1 MILRAAVL
9 LIVCTLAVAA
19 QESFEVIR
27 KKPLWPNSQGT
38 LVISDDSIEFRRKK
52 EEDSKRWSYRDIQH
66 IDRIS
71 PTEIE
76 ILTYEDVA
84 WRLGQDRSYR
94 FSLVSGEIDD
104 ALFDSMADKLGLP
117 VTDRIVDDAPD
128 NPTSLPVKH
137 LKTFGGSEGELVF
150 GESAIFYVTD
160 APRQA
165 REWLLDRDVESVWA
179 ANRYELELHVFEAG
193 RRDFDSTQVYRFQ
206 LKKELDPAQY
216 RDLKMRLYN
225 LRSDERLIP

>member
-1 MILRAAVL
+1 MILRAATL
-9 LIVCTLAVAA
+9 LILCTVAGAA
-19 QESFEVIR
+19 QASFEVIHR
-27 KKPLWPNSQGT
+27 RPLWPNSEGA
-38 LVISDDSIEFRRKK
+38 LVISDDLIEFRRKK
-52 EEDSKRWSYRDIQH
+52 EEDSKQWSYRDIQH

-84 WRLGQDRSYR
+84 WRLGQDRSYL

-104 ALFDSMADKLGLP
+104 ALFESMADKIGLP
-117 VTDRIVDDAPD
+117 VTDRVTDDTVDAV
-128 NPTSLPVKH
+128 TRLPVKH

-150 GESAIFYVTD
+150 GDSAISYVTD

-165 REWLLDRDVESVWA
+165 REWLLARDVESVWA

-206 LKKELDPAQY
+206 LKKELDPALY
-216 RDLKMRLYN
+216 RDLKMRLYS